1 MALVAITITPGTST
15 IDLAKKMA
23 NIPVHPVNAS
33 SFGFPTTKLS
43 KVNLGSSGEPRLRLL
58 FALITRAECDK
69 TVKYRRKYTAHNE
82 NNGCKVGDRV
92 FIQEHKPISA
102 TRKWIVVQVGKVLC
116 IGLLGGRKFASVG
129 GTAIISTKCI
139 NPKGTVEKGK
149 VFRAVVVRVKT
160 RVRKSDNSVVRFSSI
175 AAVLINNQ
183 GEPLGT
189 RVFGPVKKLRS
200 GSFMKI
206 MSLAVERD
214 ESVYSTAEDLVKKLR
229 NDNNDFIPETT
240 QRNTCTEN
248 DVVNKMGYMFIN
260 NLVEKTGIKMYEAVN
275 LYNTVNYL
283 YSLNSLWRKIDEL
296 DGKIDVN
303 SYLHKDVW
311 LIYNEVFKAD
321 EKFFIF
327 TVL

>member
-1 MALVAITITPGTST
+1 LEPIIIVKKCEGYNNKSIALFANSVTITPGTST

-69 TVKYRRKYTAHNE
+69 TVKVLVSQVYKDKLYKKIIKKYRKYTAHNE

-102 TRKWIVVQVGKVLC
+102 TRKWIVVQVGK
-116 IGLLGGRKFASVG
+116 FASVG

-149 VFRAVVVRVKT
+149 VFRAVVVR
-160 RVRKSDNSVVRFSSI
+160 
-175 AAVLINNQ
+175 
-183 GEPLGT
+183 
-189 RVFGPVKKLRS
+189 
-200 GSFMKI
+200 
-206 MSLAVERD
+206 RD